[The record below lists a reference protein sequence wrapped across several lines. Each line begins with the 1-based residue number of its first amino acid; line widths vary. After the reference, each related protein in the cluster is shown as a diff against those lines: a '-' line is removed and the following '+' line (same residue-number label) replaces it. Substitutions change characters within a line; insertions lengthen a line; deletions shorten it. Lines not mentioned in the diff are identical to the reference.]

1 MNLIL
6 EILRS
11 APIDTT
17 WLTLIVIGTAVLL
30 SSVLRALLTFLLGG
44 IAPAWIG
51 RVAVPLQLAI
61 LGGAVF
67 LVVDVIAPGMV
78 VVWPA
83 LLVLTLAAAAII
95 PGNLVSEGVAYARI
109 RLLMYYRVGDWV
121 TLAGD
126 QTGRV
131 TSIDPFGTL
140 VRTKTR
146 DRVRIGNSRVL
157 SMPIALHR
165 AQKMSQAQDK
175 DGWKSLD
182 VSTVARGQGPLPRLS
197 KRPSLGSTSTQA
209 LKRRRGA

>member
-1 MNLIL
+1 MNLLL

-17 WLTLIVIGTAVLL
+17 WLTLIVIGMAVLL
-30 SSVLRALLTFLLGG
+30 ISGLRALLTFLLRR

-51 RVAVPLQLAI
+51 RVAVPLQLVI
-61 LGGAVF
+61 LAGAA
-67 LVVDVIAPGMV
+67 LLIVDVIEPRLV
-78 VVWPA
+78 VVWPSLLA
-83 LLVLTLAAAAII
+83 LTVTAAAVI
-95 PGNLVSEGVAYARI
+95 PGNLVSESVAYARI
-109 RLLMYYRVGDWV
+109 RLFCYYRVGDWV

-131 TSIDPFGTL
+131 TAIGPFSTA
-140 VRTKTR
+140 VHTDSR

-165 AQKMSQAQDK
+165 AQEMAQTE
-175 DGWKSLD
+175 DGWKTFALLAP
-182 VSTVARGQGPLPRLS
+182 ARGQGPLPRLS
-197 KRPSLGSTSTQA
+197 KRPLLGSTSALA

>member
-1 MNLIL
+1 MNLLL

-11 APIDTT
+11 APIDIT
-17 WLTLIVIGTAVLL
+17 WLTLLVIGTAVLL
-30 SSVLRALLTFLLGG
+30 ISGLRAVLSFLLRR

-61 LGGAVF
+61 LAGAGF
-67 LVVDVIAPGMV
+67 LIVDVIDPGLV
-78 VVWPA
+78 VVWPSLLA
-83 LLVLTLAAAAII
+83 LTVTAAAVV

-109 RLLMYYRVGDWV
+109 RLLTYYRVGDWV

-131 TSIDPFGTL
+131 TAIDPFSTM
-140 VRTKTR
+140 VRTETR

-157 SMPIALHR
+157 SRPIALHR
-165 AQKMSQAQDK
+165 AQETAQIG
-175 DGWKSLD
+175 DGWKSMP
-182 VSTVARGQGPLPRLS
+182 VPTIERGQGPLPRLS
-197 KRPSLGSTSTQA
+197 KRPSLGSTSAQV